1 MSGSSHHPP
10 RHASQS
16 GGQHPTSEM
25 GSGGQ
30 HPVEA
35 FLAEPESEEYLGVG
49 QGIHTPSDMCV
60 DEWMFNE
67 RSSRLEAG
75 SWSSSEERWYSEGLA
90 ESLILRIYG
99 RLSGFAPL
107 EEPEPEERRPSI
119 FPAASVNTML
129 QPRPSDLSFAIADAQ
144 PMPQE
149 EQHLEADSL
158 TSWTLYGDMDTGRPW
173 WHCEATQQ
181 SQREPPSGWAVYRDP
196 STDLPY
202 VVEEATGLVS
212 FMA

>member
-1 MSGSSHHPP
+1 
-10 RHASQS
+10 
-16 GGQHPTSEM
+16 M

-30 HPVEA
+30 HPAEA
-35 FLAEPESEEYLGVG
+35 FLAKPESEDCHGIWA
-49 QGIHTPSDMCV
+49 GIHTPSDMCV

-67 RSSRLEAG
+67 RSSRLDAG
-75 SWSSSEERWYSEGLA
+75 SWSYSSERWCGEGLA
-90 ESLILRIYG
+90 ESLILRIYAC
-99 RLSGFAPL
+99 LFCFAPL

-129 QPRPSDLSFAIADAQ
+129 QPRSSDLSFAITDAQ

-149 EQHLEADSL
+149 EQHLEADSP
-158 TSWTLYGDMDTGRPW
+158 TSWTVYGDIETRRPW
-173 WHCEATQQ
+173 WHCQATQQ
-181 SQREPPSGWAVYRDP
+181 SQREPPSGWAAYRDP

-202 VVEEATGLVS
+202 VVEEATGRVH